1 MAPAR
6 AASTTTIAMASKHQT
21 HLLFDHVWRVDKAN
35 ERFGQCKDGDT
46 IVILQPGRM
55 PLMPYIR
62 IPDGMYAIVQHHGKD
77 IDFTYPDGRTSPVW
91 PSGFHYASVFTKV
104 AYLVTKQFVVFDT
117 PVKGCKT
124 ADDVT
129 VHIDMC
135 LVFRITGDESK
146 GEDPH
151 LVKRFVYELGPQG
164 LETQLRD
171 AQEEAV
177 RALARSVEHTEVYSL
192 RDGTLKERF
201 KNDLQLRPPAP
212 MPAVDEEEKFDE
224 NAMDAPLLDRKP
236 TLKYAET
243 GDDDDEMWE
252 QPPAAKVLY
261 CVTEDIKKNLNAQ
274 FNPYGVEISSVS
286 ITNVLLPANFESQ
299 MEEKTTYTS
308 AIKEQNMKQQSD
320 MQLLQYKEE
329 IDTTKLSKYM
339 RRMEETETGKQ
350 ACAEIQKEIDM
361 IRADTKKIQTQIDQD
376 MQVRCAKIAADADLS
391 IAKLKAE
398 TEMIQTEIHA
408 ECDAEITKIHAEME
422 ALKLK
427 MAADVARIQA
437 VGEAK
442 AKEIVSEAEGVASGK
457 LEKQR
462 AFLLQM
468 QRLDVTLALAGNK
481 QVVIA
486 GNGSNN
492 LLADVFVAQQKSN
505 LLLNLNSNG
514 NLTTATLA

>member
-1 MAPAR
+1 MAPSTAD
-6 AASTTTIAMASKHQT
+6 ASTNQT
-21 HLLFDHVWRVDKAN
+21 HLLFDYVWRVDKAN
-35 ERFGQCKDGDT
+35 EKFGACKNGNT
-46 IVILQPGRM
+46 IVILQPGRS
-55 PLMPYIR
+55 PVMPYIR

-77 IDFTYPDGRTSPVW
+77 LDYHYPDGRTSPVW
-91 PSGFHYASVFTKV
+91 PAGFHSASIFTKV

-129 VHIDMC
+129 VHIDMNI
-135 LVFRITGDESK
+135 VFRITGDEAK
-146 GEDPH
+146 GEDPNM
-151 LVKRFVYELGPQG
+151 VKRFVYELGPQG

-201 KNDLQLRPPAP
+201 KNELQLRPPAP
-212 MPAVDEEEKFDE
+212 IAPMDEEEEKSGD
-224 NAMDAPLLDRKP
+224 DIPLLDKQP
-236 TLKYAET
+236 LKRAET
-243 GDDDDEMWE
+243 EDETWE
-252 QPPAAKVLY
+252 EPPRAKVVY
-261 CVTEDIKKNLNAQ
+261 CVTEDIKRNLNKQ
-274 FNPYGVEISSVS
+274 FNPYGVQISSVA
-286 ITNVLLPANFESQ
+286 ITNVRLPSNFEAQ

-308 AIKEQNMKQQSD
+308 AIKEQTMKQQSD

-350 ACAEIQKEIDM
+350 KCAEIQKEIDM
-361 IRADTKKIQTQIDQD
+361 IRADTKKLQTQISQD
-376 MQVRCAKIAADADLS
+376 MQVRCSKIVADTDLAMAKV
-391 IAKLKAE
+391 KAE
-398 TEMIQTEIHA
+398 TEMIQAEIKA
-408 ECDAEITKIHAEME
+408 SCDAEITKINAEVE

-427 MAADVARIQA
+427 MEAEIANIRT

-442 AKEIVSEAEGVASGK
+442 AKEIVSEAEGLAALK

-462 AFLLQM
+462 EFLLKM
-468 QRLDVTLALAGNK
+468 QRLDVKQAMANNK
-481 QVVIA
+481 HVVIA

-492 LLADVFVAQQKSN
+492 LMADVFVAQQKSN
-505 LLLNLNSNG
+505 LLINLNDGHSLSKGAIAN
-514 NLTTATLA
+514 